1 MKYGGVKMEKTVIVQ
16 KSALYEDVFDDV
28 IVTLAE
34 LAQKEEIPAWGSYD
48 TEKIGRSYPV
58 ADYYISLHAGPT
70 EAPGPVVATAYIH
83 IVPNEGTAKVTVIWD
98 D

>member
-1 MKYGGVKMEKTVIVQ
+1 MEKTFAVQ
-16 KSALYEDVFDDV
+16 MSALYEDVFADV
-28 IVTLAE
+28 IETLAE

-58 ADYYISLHAGPT
+58 IDYYITLHAGPM
-70 EAPGPVVATAYIH
+70 EAPGPVVAAVYIH
-83 IVPNEGTAKVTVIWD
+83 IASNEDTAEVTVNWD